1 MRKRIV
7 AAAALLFVC
16 ALASE
21 AQENM
26 YKIELQAKGTS
37 ATAISLDQ
45 PNLIA
50 GRYVFHAWPDG
61 AFISIAQ
68 SAVVKLTRLTGKN
81 NDKIYRIELNPSGT
95 LIAKDMPVLKGSTYV
110 FHSRLGGNL
119 MSVRESDVRQITMLS
134 GDEAFWVIQGLEG
147 ESSIDN
153 VAMHG
158 TNKIVQIGTP
168 SERNN
173 TAQAGPGSL
182 SDMNAGPPGISG
194 ANPYGNWSYQG
205 TPGVSDAWSPANANM
220 NNGVPT
226 MPAATNGMN
235 PPTMP
240 Q

>member
-1 MRKRIV
+1 MRNRIV

-16 ALASE
+16 ALALP
-21 AQENM
+21 AQQNM
-26 YKIELQAKGTS
+26 YKLELQAKGTS

-61 AFISIAQ
+61 AFTSIPQA
-68 SAVVKLTRLTGKN
+68 AVVKLTRLTGKN
-81 NDKIYRIELNPSGT
+81 NDTIYKIELNPTGT
-95 LIAKDMPVLKGSTYV
+95 LIARDAPVLKGATYV
-110 FHSRLGGNL
+110 FHNRLGGNL

-153 VAMHG
+153 LALRG
-158 TNKIVQIGTP
+158 TNRIVEIGTP
-168 SERNN
+168 SARNN
-173 TAQAGPGSL
+173 TAQAGPGNL
-182 SDMNAGPPGISG
+182 SDMNAGPAGISG
-194 ANPYGNWSYQG
+194 ANPYGNWTYQG
-205 TPGVSDAWSPANANM
+205 TPGVSDAWSPANATM
-220 NNGVPT
+220 RGGVPT

-240 Q
+240 R